1 MHSIEHQLQSIGLSK
16 NESQVYVVLC
26 TLGLC
31 KAGDV
36 VKKTKLHRMLVYTA
50 LDQLVDRGLVTRSK
64 NTGGAVFQAADP
76 KALRGYI
83 ERMSDLTESVID
95 RLRDIQQIDTQ
106 AITVRTLIGREGFI
120 VNLQDIIASVK
131 KQKDKTVRI
140 MGGARDTDFY
150 GAVGEWYPEYIE
162 LLKRSKIHKKL
173 LAPTSYS
180 AEFKKKFASETY
192 TELRTM
198 PKGLSAPTYTRIT
211 EEMVSIE
218 MYEPSLMVIQIQ
230 NAAVARG
237 YIDSFDLLWTATA
250 Q

>member
-1 MHSIEHQLQSIGLSK
+1 MQSIEHQLHSIGLSK

-50 LDQLVDRGLVTRSK
+50 LDQLVDRGLATRSK

-83 ERMSDLTESVID
+83 ERMSEMTESVID
-95 RLRDIQQIDTQ
+95 RLHDIQQIDSKS
-106 AITVRTLIGREGFI
+106 ITVRTLVGREGFI
-120 VNLQDIIASVK
+120 LNLQEIISSAH
-131 KQKDKTVRI
+131 KQKDRTMRI
-140 MGGARDTDFY
+140 IGGARDTDVY
-150 GAVGEWYPEYIE
+150 AVIGEWYSEYTR
-162 LLKRSKIHKKL
+162 LLERSKVSKKL

-180 AEFKKKFASETY
+180 NEFKKKFVSEKN

-198 PKGLSAPTYTRIT
+198 TKGLSAPTYTRIT

-218 MYEPSLMVIQIQ
+218 IYEPSLM
-230 NAAVARG
+230 
-237 YIDSFDLLWTATA
+237 DSNSKLSCCSRIH
-250 Q
+250 